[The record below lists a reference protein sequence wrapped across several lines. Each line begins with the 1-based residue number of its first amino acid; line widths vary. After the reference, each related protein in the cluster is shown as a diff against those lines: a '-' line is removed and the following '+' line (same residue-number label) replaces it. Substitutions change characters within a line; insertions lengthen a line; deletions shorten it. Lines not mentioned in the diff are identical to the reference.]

1 MEDIKLGLP
10 YMDRDGKL
18 LASDV
23 QTQIDWYFNHKMI
36 EKKIGS
42 DQVVDGKLWEE
53 ALQKVG
59 AAK

>member
-1 MEDIKLGLP
+1 
-10 YMDRDGKL
+10 MDRDGKL
-18 LASDV
+18 LTSDI

-36 EKKIGS
+36 EKS
-42 DQVVDGKLWEE
+42 VQAAQVVDGKIWEE